1 MVAELAR
8 THAAERRASRQA
20 GSRRGVRL
28 AEQATAIIERALD
41 EGRGIGVE
49 ELAERLYTSRSRL
62 CATFKAET
70 GEAVGAYV
78 RRRRMERACDLL
90 AGGMPAGVVAERL
103 GYPQQAAFAQAFR
116 RAMGVSPSAWR

>member
-1 MVAELAR
+1 M
-8 THAAERRASRQA
+8 
-20 GSRRGVRL
+20 RL
-28 AEQATAIIERALD
+28 AEQATAVIERALD
-41 EGRGIGVE
+41 EGRDIGVD
-49 ELAERLYTSRSRL
+49 ELATRLYASRSQL
-62 CATFKAET
+62 YATFKAET

-90 AGGMPAGVVAERL
+90 AGGVPVGAVAERL